1 MNKHQ
6 SRDIVFI
13 DIESTDVDEST
24 ASVLELGAAR
34 YTPYGELRATFQRK
48 VIPKSV
54 VSLQAAKVNG
64 YCEKSWQ
71 TAIHFSVAL
80 DILFEKGFIDFP
92 AKVIIASYFMFD
104 RTIIANQCK
113 REGIAFPFSEIPW
126 LNVADMTYPL
136 VVTGRVDS
144 RRLKDLAEFLKIPP
158 WQEHRAVE
166 DAKALGACYFAF
178 LKKFNRAILAGD
190 IAMNTIDRVGAFLSK
205 HLSLD
210 TSQ

>member
-34 YTPYGELRATFQRK
+34 YTPRGELLATFQRK
-48 VIPKSV
+48 IIPKSV
-54 VSLQAAKVNG
+54 VSTKAAAVNG
-64 YCEKSWQ
+64 YSELGWQ
-71 TAIHFSVAL
+71 SAIHFSVAL
-80 DILFEKGFIDFP
+80 DVLNEKAFVDFP
-92 AKVIIASYFMFD
+92 AKAIIASYFMFD
-104 RTIIANQCK
+104 RNIIANQCK
-113 REGIAFPFSEIPW
+113 RENLTFPFESIPW
-126 LNVADMTYPL
+126 LDVAAMTYPL
-136 VVTGRVDS
+136 VTTGRVDS
-144 RRLKDLAEFLKIPP
+144 RRLKDLAEYLEIPP
-158 WQEHRAVE
+158 WQQHRAVE

-190 IAMNTIDRVGAFLSK
+190 VAKHTIDKIGGFLSK
-205 HLSLD
+205 HLSAD

>member
-34 YTPYGELRATFQRK
+34 YTPRGELLATFQRK

-54 VSLQAAKVNG
+54 VSAQAARLNG
-64 YCEKSWQ
+64 YCEMGWK
-71 TAIHFSVAL
+71 TASHFSVAL
-80 DILFEKGFIDFP
+80 DILNEKGFVDFP
-92 AKVIIASYFMFD
+92 NKAVIASYFMFD
-104 RTIIANQCK
+104 RNIIANQCK
-113 REGIAFPFSEIPW
+113 REGIAFPFEATPW
-126 LNVADMTYPL
+126 LDVAAMTYPL

-144 RRLKDLAEFLKIPP
+144 RRLKDLAEFLEIPT